1 MVSLQRPTNEQ
12 QQQPE
17 SSSLRPFLPRLHSV
31 GEEEALV
38 SGLCLCVGVCL
49 YFCVYI
55 CNIILSYAHR
65 PGIGQYMLYLIIH
78 IWLEVMALVVSILYI
93 SD

>member
-55 CNIILSYAHR
+55 CNIIIVCTQIRDRA
-65 PGIGQYMLYLIIH
+65 IH
-78 IWLEVMALVVSILYI
+78 AVLNNSHLVR
-93 SD
+93 SDGTCS